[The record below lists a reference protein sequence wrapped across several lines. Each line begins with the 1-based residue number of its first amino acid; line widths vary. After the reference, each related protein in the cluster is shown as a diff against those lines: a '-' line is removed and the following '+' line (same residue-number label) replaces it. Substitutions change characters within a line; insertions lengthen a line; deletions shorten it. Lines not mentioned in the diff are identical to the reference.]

1 MNCLSIDYGSK
12 RIGLA
17 YSQDGFIF
25 TLPAINNDTS
35 TFTKL
40 KSIISQ
46 YSINQI
52 FVGLSEG
59 DFAIKTK
66 KFISILKEKIIL
78 PIETVEE
85 AISTIEADSI
95 FKKNKKNSKKYKEN
109 IDSISAAII
118 LRRAISL

>member
-25 TLPAINNDTS
+25 TLPAINNDS
-35 TFTKL
+35 SVFIKL
-40 KSIISQ
+40 QSVVSQ

-59 DFAIKTK
+59 DFATKTK
-66 KFISILKEKIIL
+66 KFVSILRQKINL

-85 AISTIEADSI
+85 AVSTIEADSI
-95 FKKNKKNSKKYKEN
+95 FNNNKKNSKKYKEN